1 MTISRRDFGRLSAAT
16 AFAGA
21 GTAALPALAGLDDKN
36 PINVTVTGATV
47 RGYPKLVVEGLNA
60 VLREA
65 YPGSAITFKPG
76 SPAGGV
82 QEVADGRAH
91 FTATTSATEIKL
103 AHEGAAPFKA
113 SLKGKIAFVMLLHEQ
128 QLLHFLMTKAWAD
141 ENGIR
146 TWDDIAKKKPKMRLA
161 INGLDN
167 PQTNIGGPY
176 AIFKEHGFEPDDI
189 KKWGGSMIIGN
200 SGIGLDALQ
209 DGKADVFMNARF
221 PADATVRDV
230 SNKRPMMWIDG
241 DPAKIK
247 RAAEAWGSKL
257 HMVAKGMYPFVDK
270 DMPSIMQWTS
280 VVAGAGVEDEL
291 VYKFVRG
298 IAEGHQQV
306 QKIHKSLAGFTP
318 KEMARNPAG
327 LAFHPAAAK
336 YYKEKGLI

>member
-1 MTISRRDFGRLSAAT
+1 MTLSRRRFGRLTAASAL
-16 AFAGA
+16 AGA
-21 GTAALPALAGLDDKN
+21 APLPAFAGLDDKN

-91 FTATTSATEIKL
+91 FTATASATEIRLGL
-103 AHEGAAPFKA
+103 AGQEPFKA
-113 SLKGKIAFVMLLHEQ
+113 PLAGKIAFVMMLHEQ
-128 QLLHFLMTKAWAD
+128 QMFHFVMTKAWAD

-167 PQTNIGGPY
+167 PQTNIGAPY
-176 AIFKEHGFEPDDI
+176 EVFKVHGFTVDDV
-189 KKWGGSMIIGN
+189 KKWGGSLIIGN

-209 DGKADVFMNARF
+209 DGKADAFMNARF

-230 SNKRPMMWIDG
+230 SNKRPLLWIDG
-241 DPAKIK
+241 DPAKVK
-247 RAAEAWGSKL
+247 QAAENQGYKL
-257 HMVAKGMYPFVDK
+257 HMVPKGMYPFVDK
-270 DMPSIMQWTS
+270 DMPTIMQWTS
-280 VVAGAGVEDEL
+280 VVAGAAVADEL

-298 IAEGHQQV
+298 IAEGHLQV
-306 QKIHKSLAGFTP
+306 QKIHKSLAAFAP
-318 KEMARNPAG
+318 KEMVRNPAN
-327 LAFHPAAAK
+327 LPFHPAAAK